1 MSALKEQVNTAIHWA
16 DRCKSI
22 LSKDDIT
29 PDERVEL
36 ETLCAIA
43 IELIKSASPYKLREA
58 GRIVELRY
66 RLKEINDNTND

>member
-1 MSALKEQVNTAIHWA
+1 MSALKEQIETAIHWA

-22 LSKDDIT
+22 LSKDDIA

-43 IELIKSASPYKLREA
+43 IELIKLASPSKLREA
-58 GRIVELRY
+58 GRIVELRN
-66 RLKEINDNTND
+66 LAKKIK

>member
-1 MSALKEQVNTAIHWA
+1 MSAIKDQIDTAIHWA

-29 PDERVEL
+29 QDDRIEL

-43 IELIKSASPYKLREA
+43 IELIKSASPRKLREA

-66 RLKEINDNTND
+66 RLKEIK